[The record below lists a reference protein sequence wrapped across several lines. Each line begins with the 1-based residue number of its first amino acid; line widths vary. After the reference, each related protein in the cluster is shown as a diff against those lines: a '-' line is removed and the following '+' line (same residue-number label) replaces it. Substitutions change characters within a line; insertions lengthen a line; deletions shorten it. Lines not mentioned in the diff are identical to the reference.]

1 MRRFAGFG
9 MFWSWNVLFVSFV
22 TFGVAPFLLPG
33 LVGDLIRERAP
44 ASLVVW
50 SLVAI
55 AIPLACAGIGLTR
68 AYRRDPR
75 KLLALLF
82 AVEAPLFLV
91 ALVRLFAVRE
101 ANAGLS
107 TVGCAV
113 IVAATVAFMDLH
125 RPPEDAVGRSGR
137 GRTIAVAAK
146 LAGHAFSL
154 LVAAHLALWALF
166 YAIPTAAWLATAL
179 LRGSTWTSLF
189 QLVLHTRGLALL
201 GLLAGSGL
209 LAFSASLFAVLPA
222 ALPWLHCR
230 ALGRAWSLAAPRFGA
245 RKAAAIAAVAAGVL
259 AGTYAFASRQ
269 PQPRAFALLDRTPG
283 DDGERSRLVARSGE
297 IRDGLVNA
305 YLASYRYAGASGSDD
320 HIASLYEAAGL
331 RRETA
336 RKVQNLYGLLG
347 WPVRYQGDSFDGD
360 RRRAKELYEAFFDEP
375 IEAAERGA
383 IRDAATTS
391 FDRGTRETRLAD
403 VSAERVLL
411 ARQELLVEERGDWA
425 QVELH
430 ETYENQ
436 TDSQQEVLYYFHLP
450 ATAVLTG
457 LWLGDSDDRTKRFP
471 FVVAPRGAAQAVYRE
486 EVAKRRDPALLEQVG
501 PRQYRLRVFPIPARP
516 RDGATP
522 RMHLWMTW
530 KALSAEGGWPMPRL
544 AERRNVYWDRRT
556 QRVLGGAVLP
566 KDAWLPASVP
576 ARVPLVPS
584 RHQVILPGGQ
594 VITATPVDLK
604 TVLPRSGLRAAVVVD
619 TSRSMGRQVEALRI
633 ERAWMQ
639 EVLRD
644 AKVDLYLAS
653 APSSGRGPERRS
665 DALSFA
671 PESVVFYGA
680 LTEPE
685 LLSQFEATRAQTEY
699 DAVFVLTDGGGQ
711 DLVEQQPKVPALKE
725 ALWMIHLGGELP
737 RGYDDQTLALLSRP
751 GSGVATTLGE
761 AVRRFSAAASMPG
774 SMTDLD
780 GGYLWSMETAQA
792 SPTDDPFAPLAARQ
806 LVLAM
811 GRWTQGD
818 ALSRMDAVQA
828 LAKEQRIVTPYSSML
843 VLVDEVQR
851 QRLAQLESQADRFDR
866 EIESG
871 KAGAPGG
878 SDLFAVSAVPEPH
891 EWVLLALAALLL
903 AAGSR
908 LRRASSV
915 RSLLEHRTV

>member
-9 MFWSWNVLFVSFV
+9 LFWSWNVLFVSFV
-22 TFGVAPFLLPG
+22 GFGLAPFLLPG
-33 LVGDLIRERAP
+33 LVSDLIRGRAP

-55 AIPLACAGIGLTR
+55 AVPLACTGLGLSR
-68 AYRRDPR
+68 AYRRDPH
-75 KLLALLF
+75 KLLALFF

-91 ALVRLFAVRE
+91 VLVRLFAVRQ

-125 RPPEDAVGRSGR
+125 RRPAEGAIGPSGR

-154 LVAAHLALWALF
+154 MVAAHLALWALF
-166 YAIPTAAWLATAL
+166 YAIPAAIWLATVL
-179 LRGSTWTSLF
+179 SRGSTWTGLF
-189 QLVLHTRGLALL
+189 QSILRTSGLALL
-201 GLLAGSGL
+201 GLLAGCGL
-209 LAFSASLFAVLPA
+209 LAFSASLLAVLPA
-222 ALPWLHCR
+222 ALTWLHNR
-230 ALGRAWSLAAPRFGA
+230 ALGRAWSMAATRFGA
-245 RKAAAIAAVAAGVL
+245 RKAAAIAAAAACAL
-259 AGTYAFASRQ
+259 AGAYSLASRQ

-283 DDGERSRLVARSGE
+283 DDSERSRLVARTGE

-320 HIASLYEAAGL
+320 HIASLYEAALGL
-331 RRETA
+331 SRETA
-336 RKVQNLYGLLG
+336 REVQNLYGLVG
-347 WPVRYQGDSFDGD
+347 WPIRYQGDSFDGD
-360 RRRAKELYEAFFDEP
+360 RRRAQELYEAFFDEP
-375 IEAAERGA
+375 IEAAERET

-391 FDRGTRETRLAD
+391 FDRGARETRLAD

-411 ARQELLVEERGDWA
+411 ARQELQVEERGDWA
-425 QVELH
+425 QLELH
-430 ETYENQ
+430 EIYENQ

-501 PRQYRLRVFPIPARP
+501 PRQYRLRVFPIPEKP

-522 RMHLWMTW
+522 RMHLWMAW
-530 KALSAEGGWPMPRL
+530 KALSEEGGWPMPRL

-556 QRVLGGAVLP
+556 QRVLGGAALS

-576 ARVPLVPS
+576 ARAPLLPT
-584 RHQVILPGGQ
+584 RHQVTLSGGH
-594 VITATPVDLK
+594 VITATPIDLR
-604 TVLPRSGLRAAVVVD
+604 TVLPRRGLRAAVVVD
-619 TSRSMGRQVEALRI
+619 TSRSMERRVEALRI

-639 EVLRD
+639 EALRD

-671 PESVVFYGA
+671 PESVVWYGA

-685 LLSQFEATRAQTEY
+685 LLSQFEATRAATEY

-711 DLVEQQPKVPALKE
+711 DLVEQQPRVPALKE

-751 GSGVATTLGE
+751 NSGVATTLGE
-761 AVRRFSAAASMPG
+761 AVRRYSAAASAPG

-828 LAKEQRIVTPYSSML
+828 LARDQRIVTPYSSML

-851 QRLAQLESQADRFDR
+851 QRLAQLESRADRFER

-871 KAGAPGG
+871 KVGAAGG

-908 LRRASSV
+908 LTRASTA
-915 RSLLEHRTV
+915 RSSSS